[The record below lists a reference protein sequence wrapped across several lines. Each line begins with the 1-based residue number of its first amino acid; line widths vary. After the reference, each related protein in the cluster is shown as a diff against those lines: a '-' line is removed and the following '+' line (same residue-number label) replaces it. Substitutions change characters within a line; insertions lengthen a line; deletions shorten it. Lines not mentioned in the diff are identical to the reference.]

1 MSTTSR
7 LLVGVILVVVL
18 ATVPGFAQ
26 QATAPA
32 LSRAQRA
39 ALQAL
44 VRAVDDAAP
53 SLDIADTDWPV
64 HLLRASDGSH
74 YVAFSIHAGAAIP
87 AKRPI
92 ALYVRLATRPDPRT
106 ASPPERSAV
115 AEWLAGQS
123 PVPVLPRRGIAL
135 GDMPTYGAAGI
146 ASRGPGPSQNLQLLE
161 LERERAREKRE
172 AQERARKAAL
182 EGTETARTLRPLLP
196 FEDFDVRSPVS
207 SDAGGAPVLRRSLT
221 AGPGDYELTVAWVD
235 PDTPDPPSAVRVV
248 RRAFTLPPASSTA
261 FALSSVILA
270 DTVAVRETPVPATEQ
285 AAHPYSIGPTEIV
298 PARDHTLTTDERLAL
313 VVQVINARGS
323 AAGKPDV
330 VIGFRVLRT
339 TAAGE
344 EVIGT
349 LAPQIY
355 NDTTLPADFDVTKG
369 HPIFAAVAVP
379 LRTFKRGDYR
389 LEVTGNDRVAGTGT
403 VTDTSFT
410 VIAAP
415 AALLREAPPLPAP
428 FLREDILHPRV
439 LDEILAR
446 LRPQVPSAAMLAAL
460 AIARDRKFVELVRDD
475 AEAPEEAGARSAL
488 RALALY
494 ALGDTPSSLS
504 APLRLAEQQS
514 ASPAAVRI
522 LAGGVRALEGNDRE
536 ALAAWDAALTA
547 GADTAVLGP
556 LMMGAWL
563 RLGDA
568 GQAVAMGRRAM
579 SGQTPDAH
587 LARQLAVALLVAD
600 QRTEA
605 LKTLDPVMQQDS
617 GDLDAQWLALQAL
630 FTGFVSGV
638 APGADTAGRARLVT
652 LAAGYSTA
660 GGRHAALA
668 RDWARA
674 VESQLPPRP

>member
-1 MSTTSR
+1 
-7 LLVGVILVVVL
+7 
-18 ATVPGFAQ
+18 
-26 QATAPA
+26 
-32 LSRAQRA
+32 
-39 ALQAL
+39 
-44 VRAVDDAAP
+44 
-53 SLDIADTDWPV
+53 
-64 HLLRASDGSH
+64 
-74 YVAFSIHAGAAIP
+74 
-87 AKRPI
+87 
-92 ALYVRLATRPDPRT
+92 
-106 ASPPERSAV
+106 
-115 AEWLAGQS
+115 
-123 PVPVLPRRGIAL
+123 
-135 GDMPTYGAAGI
+135 
-146 ASRGPGPSQNLQLLE
+146 
-161 LERERAREKRE
+161 
-172 AQERARKAAL
+172 
-182 EGTETARTLRPLLP
+182 
-196 FEDFDVRSPVS
+196 
-207 SDAGGAPVLRRSLT
+207 
-221 AGPGDYELTVAWVD
+221 
-235 PDTPDPPSAVRVV
+235 
-248 RRAFTLPPASSTA
+248 
-261 FALSSVILA
+261 
-270 DTVAVRETPVPATEQ
+270 
-285 AAHPYSIGPTEIV
+285 
-298 PARDHTLTTDERLAL
+298 
-313 VVQVINARGS
+313 
-323 AAGKPDV
+323 
-330 VIGFRVLRT
+330 
-339 TAAGE
+339 
-344 EVIGT
+344 
-349 LAPQIY
+349 
-355 NDTTLPADFDVTKG
+355 
-369 HPIFAAVAVP
+369 
-379 LRTFKRGDYR
+379 
-389 LEVTGNDRVAGTGT
+389 
-403 VTDTSFT
+403 
-410 VIAAP
+410 
-415 AALLREAPPLPAP
+415 
-428 FLREDILHPRV
+428 V